1 MSETIQLNSGTSIPQ
16 IGFGT
21 SKSADAA
28 SSVEA
33 AIRAGYRHIDTAQM
47 YGNEAEVGQGAR
59 ASSVAREELFIT
71 TKLNNG
77 HHAPADVF
85 STFEES
91 LEKLAMDYVDLF
103 LIHWPMPHLEVDYV
117 ETWKAMLELA
127 ESGRAKA
134 VGVSNFQPEHL
145 DRIIKATGVAPAVNQ
160 IEVHPYFAN
169 NEVREYSKSLG
180 IAIEAWSPLG
190 KGNEFQD
197 PALQEISAQI
207 GRTVPQVILRWHL
220 QRGDVLIPK
229 SDDPQRMA
237 QNADILGFELSAA
250 QMEAID
256 ALDKGEEARRS
267 PHPNEFGEE

>member
-1 MSETIQLNSGTSIPQ
+1 MSSTIQLNTGISIPQ

-21 SKSADAA
+21 SKSADPAA
-28 SSVEA
+28 SVRA
-33 AIRAGYRHIDTAQM
+33 AIEAGYRHIDTAQM
-47 YGNEAEVGQGAR
+47 YGNEAEIGEGVR
-59 ASSVAREELFIT
+59 ASGVAREELFIT

-77 HHAPADVF
+77 NHAPGDAF

-91 LEKLAMDYVDLF
+91 LEKLGLGHVDLF

-127 ESGRAKA
+127 ESGRTKA

-145 DRIIKATGVAPAVNQ
+145 DRIIEATGVAPAVNQ

-169 NEVREYSKSLG
+169 NEVRKYSKAQG
-180 IAIEAWSPLG
+180 IAVEAWSPLG
-190 KGNEFQD
+190 KGNEFED
-197 PALQEISAQI
+197 PVLHEIS
-207 GRTVPQVILRWHL
+207 GRLGRSVPQVILRWHL

-229 SDDPQRMA
+229 SDNPERMA
-237 QNADILGFELSAA
+237 QNFDILGFELSAPDMA
-250 QMEAID
+250 SID

>member
-1 MSETIQLNSGTSIPQ
+1 MSSTIQLNTGISIPQ

-21 SKSADAA
+21 SKSADPAA
-28 SSVEA
+28 SVRA
-33 AIRAGYRHIDTAQM
+33 AIEAGYRHIDTAQM
-47 YGNEAEVGQGAR
+47 YGNEAEIGEGVR
-59 ASSVAREELFIT
+59 ASGVAREELFIT

-77 HHAPADVF
+77 NHAPSDAF

-91 LEKLAMDYVDLF
+91 LETLGLGYVDLF

-127 ESGRAKA
+127 ESGRTKA

-145 DRIIKATGVAPAVNQ
+145 DRIIEATGVAPAVNQ

-169 NEVREYSKSLG
+169 NEVREYSKAQG
-180 IAIEAWSPLG
+180 IAVEAWSPLG
-190 KGNEFQD
+190 KGNEFED
-197 PALQEISAQI
+197 PVLHEIS
-207 GRTVPQVILRWHL
+207 GRLGRSVPQVILRWHL

-229 SDDPQRMA
+229 SDDPERMA
-237 QNADILGFELSAA
+237 QNFDILGFELSAA
-250 QMEAID
+250 DMASID

>member
-1 MSETIQLNSGTSIPQ
+1 MSSTIQLNTGISIPQ

-21 SKSADAA
+21 SKSVDPAT
-28 SSVEA
+28 SVRA
-33 AIRAGYRHIDTAQM
+33 AIEAGYRHIDTAQM
-47 YGNEAEVGQGAR
+47 YGNEAEIGEGVR
-59 ASSVAREELFIT
+59 ASGVAREELFIT

-77 HHAPADVF
+77 NHAPADAF

-91 LEKLAMDYVDLF
+91 LETLGLGYVDLF

-127 ESGRAKA
+127 ESGRTKA

-145 DRIIKATGVAPAVNQ
+145 DRIIEATGVAPAVNQ

-169 NEVREYSKSLG
+169 NEVREYSKAQG
-180 IAIEAWSPLG
+180 IAVEAWSPLG
-190 KGNEFQD
+190 KGNEFED
-197 PALQEISAQI
+197 SVLHEIS
-207 GRTVPQVILRWHL
+207 GRLGRSVPQVILRWHL

-229 SDDPQRMA
+229 SDDPERMA
-237 QNADILGFELSAA
+237 QNFDILGFELSAA
-250 QMEAID
+250 DMASID

>member
-1 MSETIQLNSGTSIPQ
+1 MSSTIQLNTGISIPQ

-21 SKSADAA
+21 SKSADPVA
-28 SSVEA
+28 SVRA
-33 AIRAGYRHIDTAQM
+33 AIEAGYRHIDTAQM
-47 YGNEAEVGQGAR
+47 YGNEAEIGEGVR
-59 ASSVAREELFIT
+59 ASGVAREELFIT

-77 HHAPADVF
+77 NHAPADAF

-91 LEKLAMDYVDLF
+91 LEKLGLGHVDLF

-127 ESGRAKA
+127 ESGRTKA

-145 DRIIKATGVAPAVNQ
+145 DRIIEATGVAPAVNQ

-169 NEVREYSKSLG
+169 NEVRKYSKAQG
-180 IAIEAWSPLG
+180 IAVEAWSPLG
-190 KGNEFQD
+190 KGNEFED
-197 PALQEISAQI
+197 PVLHEIS
-207 GRTVPQVILRWHL
+207 GRLGRSVPQVILRWHL

-229 SDDPQRMA
+229 SDNPERMA
-237 QNADILGFELSAA
+237 QNFDILGFELSAPDMA
-250 QMEAID
+250 SID

>member
-1 MSETIQLNSGTSIPQ
+1 MTEKIQLNSGTSIPQ

-21 SKSADAA
+21 SKCTAPATA
-28 SSVEA
+28 VEA
-33 AIRAGYRHIDTAQM
+33 AVRAGYRHVDTAQM

-59 ASSVAREELFIT
+59 ASGVAREDLFIT
-71 TKLNNG
+71 TKLDNG

-91 LEKLAMDYVDLF
+91 LQKLGLDYVDLF
-103 LIHWPMPHLEVDYV
+103 LIHWPMPHLEVDYA

-127 ESGRAKA
+127 ESGRTKA

-145 DRIIKATGVAPAVNQ
+145 ERIIEATGVAPAVNQ
-160 IEVHPYFAN
+160 IESHPYFAN
-169 NEVREYSKSLG
+169 NEVRGYSKDRG
-180 IAIEAWSPLG
+180 IAVEAWSPLG
-190 KGNEFQD
+190 KGDEFQD
-197 PALQEISAQI
+197 PALQEISAQL

-237 QNADILGFELSAA
+237 QNLDILGFELSAA
-250 QMEAID
+250 QTEAID
-256 ALDKGEEARRS
+256 ALDKGEQARRS
-267 PHPNEFGEE
+267 PHPNDLGTE

>member
-1 MSETIQLNSGTSIPQ
+1 MSSTIQLNTGISIPQ

-21 SKSADAA
+21 SKSADPAA
-28 SSVEA
+28 SVRA
-33 AIRAGYRHIDTAQM
+33 AIEAGYRHIDTAQM
-47 YGNEAEVGQGAR
+47 YGNEAEIGEGVR
-59 ASSVAREELFIT
+59 ASGVAREELFIT

-77 HHAPADVF
+77 NHAPADAF

-91 LEKLAMDYVDLF
+91 LEKLGLGHVDLF

-127 ESGRAKA
+127 ESGRTKA

-145 DRIIKATGVAPAVNQ
+145 DRIIEATGVAPAVNQ

-169 NEVREYSKSLG
+169 NEVRKYSKAQG
-180 IAIEAWSPLG
+180 IAVEAWSPLG
-190 KGNEFQD
+190 KGNEFED
-197 PALQEISAQI
+197 PVLHEIS
-207 GRTVPQVILRWHL
+207 GRLGRSVPQVILRWHL

-229 SDDPQRMA
+229 SDNPERMA
-237 QNADILGFELSAA
+237 QNFDILGFELSAPDMA
-250 QMEAID
+250 SID